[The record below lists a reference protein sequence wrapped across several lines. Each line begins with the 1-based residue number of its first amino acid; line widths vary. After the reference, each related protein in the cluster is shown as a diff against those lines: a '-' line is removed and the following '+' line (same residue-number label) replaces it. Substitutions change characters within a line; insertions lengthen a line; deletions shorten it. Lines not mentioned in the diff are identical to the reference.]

1 MLKTTDFQIVSD
13 PQPEIMNDGV
23 GNSNP
28 IVNPKLRRTYSE
40 NKSFLEESFPNME
53 IETNYKFRD
62 LDGLVGIV
70 DMVIRNPR
78 NGKEVYVQYKGKN
91 VLPATPVD
99 VLLLSHIK
107 NENIANGKNNFK
119 YIIFCDRPEKTDS
132 TENIAHVNDISYY
145 KSSKDVIKNIRDH
158 IL

>member
-1 MLKTTDFQIVSD
+1 MTYKIMLKTTDFQIVSD

-119 YIIFCDRPEKTDS
+119 YIIFCDLDPK
-132 TENIAHVNDISYY
+132 
-145 KSSKDVIKNIRDH
+145 KQ
-158 IL
+158 ILQKILHMSMILLL